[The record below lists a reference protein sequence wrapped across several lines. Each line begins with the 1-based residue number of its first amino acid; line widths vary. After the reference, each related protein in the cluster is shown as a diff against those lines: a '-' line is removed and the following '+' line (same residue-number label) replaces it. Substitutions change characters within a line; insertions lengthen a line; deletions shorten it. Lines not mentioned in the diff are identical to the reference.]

1 MKLYFFQVYNK
12 IYKIESDNYA
22 TAIYKLA
29 IILKK
34 EKVINYIKQVDK
46 SKYDIKIYSDKLDK
60 KESEK
65 EYNKIF
71 GNRLAIQK
79 LENFIDKK

>member
-1 MKLYFFQVYNK
+1 MHNK

-46 SKYDIKIYSDKLDK
+46 SKYDIKIYSDKFDK

>member
-1 MKLYFFQVYNK
+1 MYNK
-12 IYKIESDNYA
+12 IYNIESDNYA

-46 SKYDIKIYSDKLDK
+46 SKCDVKIFSDKLDK

-71 GNRLAIQK
+71 GNKLAIQK